1 MEEIIFEKEIKNSKF
16 ELPKSIGEYFFMCK
30 ISVIYEGDESF
41 GSGFFIK
48 LTKDNKPLY
57 CLMTNEHIIKKE
69 MIKSNQ
75 IHMINV
81 SFDNGKKQRNIILD
95 KSERF
100 MKEFTFMNID
110 ATIIEILV
118 KDNIN
123 FKRFITA
130 KRIKGD
136 YSQYKNKKVIVP
148 QYPHG
153 GPLYYSIGTI
163 KVINQDNHS
172 FSHLSTTSFGS
183 SGSPIFIYDDY
194 NFNNKWVVIGI
205 HSGTY
210 MHKEQNYGFFIDLI
224 IKNLNLNNSKYIFG
238 NNFYKGEIINGIPNG
253 SGKLYNKDNILIFS
267 GRFKDGKK
275 IGFGT
280 EYFKNSKIKY
290 RGNFHD
296 NKYDGLGI
304 LFYFE
309 GSYYKG
315 EFKNGLKHGKGAV
328 YDEKNKEVY
337 NGFFEN
343 GDYIGA
349 SPYRCGNYGFED
361 DDNILNKTVY
371 NWSNRL
377 EIEKPEKTLYKSKSD
392 YDIF

>member
-1 MEEIIFEKEIKNSKF
+1 
-16 ELPKSIGEYFFMCK
+16 
-30 ISVIYEGDESF
+30 
-41 GSGFFIK
+41 
-48 LTKDNKPLY
+48 
-57 CLMTNEHIIKKE
+57 

-81 SFDNGKKQRNIILD
+81 SFDNCKKQRNIILNER
-95 KSERF
+95 ERF

-123 FKRFITA
+123 FKRFITT
-130 KRIKGD
+130 KRIIGD
-136 YSQYKNKKVIVP
+136 YSQYKDKKIIVP

-153 GPLYYSIGTI
+153 GKLYYSIGTI
-163 KVINQDNHS
+163 KIIDQDNHS
-172 FSHLSTTSFGS
+172 FSHLSTTSSGS

-194 NFNNKWVVIGI
+194 YFNSKWVVIGI
-205 HSGTY
+205 HSGAY
-210 MHKEQNYGFFIDLI
+210 KDKEQNCDFFIEPI
-224 IKNLNLNNSKYIFG
+224 IKNLNNSKYIFE

-253 SGKLYNKDNILIFS
+253 NGKLYNKDNILIFS

-275 IGFGT
+275 IGLGT
-280 EYFKNSKIKY
+280 EYFENTKIQYK
-290 RGNFHD
+290 GNFYD

-315 EFKNGLKHGKGAV
+315 EFKNGLRHGKGAV

-349 SPYRCGNYGFED
+349 SPHSSGNYGFED